1 MSFTR
6 LTYDQ
11 PGVRPARG
19 TRREKGQTK
28 KKKKKKKK
36 SKRKIKREKRRRKKM
51 KKKGSKTCLTD
62 LLGRNSM
69 KQRLLRWEWV
79 KAIVDGAGKFEEAKL
94 A

>member
-6 LTYDQ
+6 LTYDK

-28 KKKKKKKK
+28 KKKK

-51 KKKGSKTCLTD
+51 KMKGSKTCLTD
-62 LLGRNSM
+62 LLGKNSV
-69 KQRLLRWEWV
+69 KQRLLRWKWV
-79 KAIVDGAGKFEEAKL
+79 KANVDGAGKFEEAKL

>member
-1 MSFTR
+1 MSVTLR
-6 LTYDQ
+6 LTCDQ

-28 KKKKKKKK
+28 KKKKKK
-36 SKRKIKREKRRRKKM
+36 SKRKIKREKRRRKNM

-62 LLGRNSM
+62 LLGRNSV
-69 KQRLLRWEWV
+69 KQRLLRWKWV
-79 KAIVDGAGKFEEAKL
+79 KANVDGAGKFEEAKL